1 MTITDL
7 ISMWERVL
15 GVPPAKEQFELW
27 AMLHSLET
35 IKHGI
40 LKTAIKNQ
48 KMGGTM
54 SQDHRE
60 RFASKV
66 MSTRTND
73 PQKVAG
79 RLSPDQRTPVNPPVK
94 AETGSN
100 VQ

>member
-15 GVPPAKEQFELW
+15 GFPPAKEQFELW

-35 IKHGI
+35 IKHGSV
-40 LKTAIKNQ
+40 KTAIKNQ
-48 KMGGTM
+48 KLDGAM

-73 PQKVAG
+73 PQKAAG
-79 RLSPDQRTPVNPPVK
+79 RSPDQRTSVNPPVQ
-94 AETGSN
+94 AETGYCAS
-100 VQ
+100 